1 MDNSNADKVFT
12 SFEREPVLVE
22 KQVIELQTTN
32 ESLLQQLTN
41 NKLYIYVIIG
51 IIVLSCVGYYL
62 YTKYIL
68 KKDTNIEKTVLENK
82 KHILSPDTE
91 YYLLDNSGNPILMN
105 QHLNNFLYNKSP
117 QVNNQLAQQSTT
129 QDQDQEHDQDQEQEH
144 TNREHKK
151 QSRPRLSHPNEDI
164 RNDVNFTDNEDD
176 NIATQDLTLEE
187 IEVLKK
193 QLDLMQRKQI
203 RSITAQNDEDGD
215 EGNF

>member
-68 KKDTNIEKTVLENK
+68 KKDINIEKTVLENK

-129 QDQDQEHDQDQEQEH
+129 QDQEQEHDQDQEQEH

-193 QLDLMQRKQI
+193 QLDLMQQKQI
-203 RSITAQNDEDGD
+203 RSITAQNDEDGS